1 MHDIT
6 GILLKMELN
15 NIIIAIS
22 HIDFV
27 SLKWIFRCL
36 CIFFNAYG
44 YLKKI
49 KMSTAM
55 SAEMAKKKTSTFL
68 QH

>member
-1 MHDIT
+1 MFIIYILLHDIA
-6 GILLKMELN
+6 GIFLKMELN
-15 NIIIAIS
+15 TIIIAIT
-22 HIDFV
+22 HIDFQTFV
-27 SLKWIFRCL
+27 Y
-36 CIFFNAYG
+36 FFNAYG

-55 SAEMAKKKTSTFL
+55 SAETAKRKTSTFL